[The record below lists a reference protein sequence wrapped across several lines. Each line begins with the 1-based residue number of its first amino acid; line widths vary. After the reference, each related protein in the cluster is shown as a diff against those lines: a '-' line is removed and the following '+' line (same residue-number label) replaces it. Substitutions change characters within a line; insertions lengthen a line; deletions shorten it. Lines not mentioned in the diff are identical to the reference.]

1 MKYITN
7 MTYGY
12 NVRFEKKI
20 ERTLFNEKC
29 KENGVSGSS
38 VLQEL
43 AGLYVM
49 GKVKVSGKKISDI
62 QRKNRGGIDN
72 GIVVV

>member
-1 MKYITN
+1 

-12 NVRFEKKI
+12 NIRFEKKI
-20 ERTLFNEKC
+20 ERNLFNEKC

-43 AGLYVM
+43 AGRYVM
-49 GKVKVSGKKISDI
+49 GEVKATGHKISDI
-62 QRKNRGGIDN
+62 QRKNRKGLDKD
-72 GIVVV
+72 GIVVYK